1 MRELARI
8 LLRIAMVFILL
19 AGCVHNVY
27 HFNILSQNGRRY
39 HPYYNNQQRYGDDP
53 IDELDEV
60 VVTPE
65 TYDSIEDE
73 EEEYQQRVRTSSYR
87 Y

>member
-1 MRELARI
+1 MRELTRITLRIGMILI
-8 LLRIAMVFILL
+8 LLG
-19 AGCVHNVY
+19 GCVHNIY
-27 HFNILSQNGRRY
+27 HFKKIADNGRRY
-39 HPYYNNQQRYGDDP
+39 DPYYPTYTNIEDDP

-65 TYDSIEDE
+65 TYDSIE
-73 EEEYQQRVRTSSYR
+73 EEYQERPSSYR